1 METFDIDRHAADLER
16 DGYTILYDVMSPLE
30 RDATREVIEETLAA
44 EETISRKYGLQNED
58 LRMAFNAQAK
68 HPHFYGIL
76 LRNPAPIEVAR
87 RVLGEDMFAHDLA
100 IRAPMPTGKKD
111 TTRLGGHLHADWEDF
126 TVRPF
131 IGGKHYPLAIQS
143 AWAIVDFTKETGGPM
158 IWPGSHLS
166 NEIPPEQPETLPPG
180 GIIAEAPAGSVVMWD
195 SSLWHTG
202 GINYSDSPRY
212 SLIFFFQRW

>member
-180 GIIAEAPAGSVVMWD
+180 GIIAEALAGSVVMWD